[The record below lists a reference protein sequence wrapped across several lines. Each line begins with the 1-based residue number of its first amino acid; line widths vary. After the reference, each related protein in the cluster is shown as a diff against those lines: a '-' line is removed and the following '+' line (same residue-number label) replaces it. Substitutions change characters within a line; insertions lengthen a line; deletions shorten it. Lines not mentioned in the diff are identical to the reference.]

1 MKQLP
6 NIPIDL
12 SDSESIRQKI
22 PEIKQIV
29 GEKQQALQEAQ
40 ADFETWHQL
49 FDRLRLLA
57 GLVVRI
63 EENSGDPDDVSPEAL
78 DAVVGVV
85 EEADNPIQPV
95 GVQNALAQE
104 GHSVA
109 GREAVFHTLVA
120 AARLGRLQRVQDR
133 VFAPLGEAIE
143 VLPMVAVPEAHLGLD
158 GPEPQSKAEAVLRVL
173 GSESDRSWS
182 AQQAAAVMVQ
192 RGWIEEG
199 EGELASLASTLS
211 RLHAERKIH
220 RPSRG
225 QYQLGAPNGAG

>member
-29 GEKQQALQEAQ
+29 GEKQHALQEAQ
-40 ADFETWHQL
+40 ADFETWSQL
-49 FDRLRLLA
+49 LDRLRLLA

-63 EENSGDPDDVSPEAL
+63 EENSGHPDDVSPEAL
-78 DAVVGVV
+78 DAVVSVV
-85 EEADNPIQPV
+85 EEAGSPIQPV
-95 GVQNALAQE
+95 GVHSALSQE

-120 AARLGRLQRVQDR
+120 ATRLGRLQRVQDR
-133 VFAPLGEAIE
+133 LFAPFGEVIE

-158 GPEPQSKAEAVLRVL
+158 GPEPESKAEAALRVL

-182 AQQAAAVMVQ
+182 AQQVADVMVQ
-192 RGWIEEG
+192 RGWIEEA

-225 QYQLGAPNGAG
+225 QYQLGTPNGAR